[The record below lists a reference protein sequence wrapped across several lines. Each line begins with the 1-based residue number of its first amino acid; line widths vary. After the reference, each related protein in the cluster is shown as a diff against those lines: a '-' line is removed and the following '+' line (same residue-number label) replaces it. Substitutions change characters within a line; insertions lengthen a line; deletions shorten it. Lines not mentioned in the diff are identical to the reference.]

1 MDAPS
6 AAAAAEPS
14 PQPHSGRTLTDA
26 EKLQLYR
33 QGFVIVRNAVPESVI
48 ARAHDRIQGELE
60 LRRQAAEDKGADK
73 ESSLKAGFG
82 ENPKFAKGKSIV
94 PTELSPRAR
103 RSPSVWRHPPGSQAG
118 LAAAPELLDLIK
130 DSSLTPILTE
140 LLGHA
145 NRHTEE
151 GGLQPAIRPVQDK
164 MPGQDAPPAGELA
177 PVTSFAGGLHVDG
190 RRPNANEDGFLFV
203 DAAET
208 MAIRPFQCIAF
219 VACSDQT
226 QPGQGQTHV
235 LPGAHL
241 AMEEFFRWQQENF
254 GRLGSKELEDGS
266 PAPGWGGPQGQGIP
280 TAVKET
286 ILALGD
292 EANTVVEDGERKLR
306 PVPVLL
312 RPGDACIA
320 AFHLPHTATLN
331 QTGPER
337 EQVILR
343 FGLEGSGNG
352 LNLEDAEVESWRQ
365 QLQHQWTGFPGLADI
380 VEREETQSAKVRG
393 LREALRR
400 RLEEYELDN

>member
-1 MDAPS
+1 M
-6 AAAAAEPS
+6 
-14 PQPHSGRTLTDA
+14 
-26 EKLQLYR
+26 
-33 QGFVIVRNAVPESVI
+33 
-48 ARAHDRIQGELE
+48 
-60 LRRQAAEDKGADK
+60 
-73 ESSLKAGFG
+73 
-82 ENPKFAKGKSIV
+82 
-94 PTELSPRAR
+94 
-103 RSPSVWRHPPGSQAG
+103 G

-130 DSSLTPILTE
+130 DSSLTPVLTE

-145 NRHTEE
+145 SRHTEE
-151 GGLQPAIRPVQDK
+151 GGLQPAIRPVQK
-164 MPGQDAPPAGELA
+164 SMPGQDAPPNGELA

-208 MAIRPFQCIAF
+208 MAIRPFQCITF

-286 ILALGD
+286 ILELGD

-365 QLQHQWTGFPGLADI
+365 QLQHQWTGFPGLAEI